1 MHSMFIPQQL
11 RSEFRQS
18 ERRSSEIDHLEPG
31 IPADIEITRSVL
43 QYVYSVEVCH

>member
-18 ERRSSEIDHLEPG
+18 ERRSSEIYHLEPG